1 MNILLA
7 IHHFPPSY
15 SAGAELYTYRLALW
29 LVAHGHTVQVV
40 CIETLADDQAA
51 GVRAE
56 YEVYQGI
63 PVWRLHLGL
72 RGAHPEW
79 PYKNPMVAAWL
90 AEHLCSE
97 RPDLLHLHS
106 GYLIG
111 AGVLEVAHAHALPS
125 MVTLHDYWFLCPRI
139 TLLRGDDEVC
149 HAIPENPAGCAWCLR
164 LEQRRHR
171 LPDRWSHG
179 AAGWAWMALASR
191 PEAGQQAAR
200 RAYVQQTLR
209 LAQMAIAPS
218 RFLAGRFAGL
228 IDPERLRVVRLG
240 MDAQGLSNA
249 APPFTSPTLRLAYI
263 GQIAPHKGVHVLIEA
278 LQRLPQSGRPL
289 SLALHGGLTS
299 FPAYV
304 RQLKAQIRN
313 DPRITLAGPFS
324 SDQAATVL
332 GAADVVVVPSI
343 WYENSPLV
351 ILEAHASGRPVIT
364 SALGGMAELVHNEV
378 DGLHFRPGDAG
389 DLARQIERLRN
400 DPALLN
406 HLQAGIR
413 PAVSVDQEMRQ
424 LMGLYE
430 QVVQRGF
437 DRLSQR
443 RGG

>member
-7 IHHFPPSY
+7 IHHFPPRY
-15 SAGAELYTYRLALW
+15 SAGAELYAYRLALW
-29 LVAHGHTVQVV
+29 LLAHGHAVQVV
-40 CIETLADDQAA
+40 CIETLDEAQAA

-56 YEVYQGI
+56 YETYQGI
-63 PVWRLHLGL
+63 PVWRLHVGL
-72 RGAHPEW
+72 HGAPPEW
-79 PYKNPMVAAWL
+79 SYTNPMVANWL
-90 AEHLCSE
+90 AQHLRTE

-111 AGVLEVAHAHALPS
+111 TGMLEVAHTQALPS
-125 MVTLHDYWFLCPRI
+125 IVTLHDYWFLCPRI
-139 TLLRGDDEVC
+139 TLLRGNGAVC
-149 HAIPENPAGCAWCLR
+149 HTIPENPAGCAWCLR
-164 LEQRRHR
+164 LERRRHR

-200 RAYVQQTLR
+200 RASMQRALGFVQL
-209 LAQMAIAPS
+209 AIAPS
-218 RFLAGRFAGL
+218 RFLAERFAGL
-228 IDPERLRVVRLG
+228 IAPERLRVMRLG
-240 MDAQGLSNA
+240 MDTERLSSA

-263 GQIAPHKGVHVLIEA
+263 GQIAPHKGVHLLIDA
-278 LQRLPQSGRPL
+278 LQRLAQSGRPV
-289 SLALHGGLTS
+289 SLMLHGGLTS

-343 WYENSPLV
+343 WYENSPLA
-351 ILEAHASGRPVIT
+351 ILEAHGSGRPVIT

-400 DPALLN
+400 DPALLA

-413 PAVSVDQEMRQ
+413 PAVSVDQEMQQ

-437 DRLSQR
+437 DKLSQR